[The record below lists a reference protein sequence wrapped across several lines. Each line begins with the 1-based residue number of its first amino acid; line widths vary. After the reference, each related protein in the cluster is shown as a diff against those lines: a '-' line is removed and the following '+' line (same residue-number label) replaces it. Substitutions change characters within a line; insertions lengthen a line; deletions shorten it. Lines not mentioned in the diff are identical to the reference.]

1 MTSDTSMQDKLA
13 YLIASIS
20 RQLDEELSEIL
31 KPQGIAIEQFRI
43 LTALSDMDRR
53 PMRDLAGVVLVDPA
67 SLTKIVDRMV
77 AEALVFRAPAPDDRR
92 KVLICLASKGKALY
106 ERLKIL
112 HDAQQHKLVNR
123 LSERKA
129 DQLADILRGLI
140 N

>member
-1 MTSDTSMQDKLA
+1 MRRGACRPGVPDQDC
-13 YLIASIS
+13 
-20 RQLDEELSEIL
+20 
-31 KPQGIAIEQFRI
+31 
-43 LTALSDMDRR
+43 R
-53 PMRDLAGVVLVDPA
+53 PHG
-67 SLTKIVDRMV
+67 